1 MPAVVSADSEEQIRG
16 VIALAD
22 TFGIRVILYGAGSA
36 WKVAELLAEK
46 QIPVIL
52 GSIQSNPAADEP
64 YDAVYAA
71 PGVLHRAGVKFTFS
85 TGGATNARHVPYHA
99 ALAVAYGLPADVALR
114 ALTLTAAE
122 IFGVADELGS
132 IEQGKSGNLF
142 VATGDP
148 LDIRTHVEEV
158 FVKGRRMLPDDRHHR
173 FFEKYNA
180 RPRTGGN

>member
-1 MPAVVSADSEEQIRG
+1 
-16 VIALAD
+16 
-22 TFGIRVILYGAGSA
+22 
-36 WKVAELLAEK
+36 
-46 QIPVIL
+46 
-52 GSIQSNPAADEP
+52 
-64 YDAVYAA
+64 
-71 PGVLHRAGVKFTFS
+71 
-85 TGGATNARHVPYHA
+85 
-99 ALAVAYGLPADVALR
+99 VALR